1 MKHTKITIIG
11 WAWSVWSTT
20 AYALMM
26 KNLVS
31 EIILLDQNENKL
43 DGEVR
48 DLSDAL
54 PFCDT
59 SIIKSWTYDEAR
71 NSDIIVIT
79 AGAAQLPWET
89 RVDLFNKN
97 KTIITEIIEKLK
109 PINKDTIILMVT
121 NPVDVLTII
130 TQEISG
136 LPRNQVFWSG
146 TLLDSQRLRWYL
158 AEKLKIAEQSIE
170 AYVLWEHWD
179 SEFAAWSHANV
190 AWKLI
195 SEFPGITKEDLIEIE
210 NKTRNEAYKIIK
222 CKWCTFYG
230 IAACIADICE
240 NIIFNQKRVM
250 PVSCFN
256 EKYQTVFWTPAIL
269 WEKGIEQV
277 LDIPLSADEEE
288 RLKKSAEK
296 LIGIRNS

>member
-1 MKHTKITIIG
+1 MRHTKISIIG

-31 EIILLDQNENKL
+31 EIILLDHNETKL
-43 DGEVR
+43 DWEVC

-54 PFCDT
+54 PFCNT
-59 SIIKSWTYDEAR
+59 STIKSWTYEEAR
-71 NSDIIVIT
+71 SSDIIIIT
-79 AGAAQLPWET
+79 AWAAQLPWET
-89 RVDLFNKN
+89 RIDLFNKN
-97 KTIITEIIEKLK
+97 KAIVHCILEKLK
-109 PINKDTIILMVT
+109 PLNQNSIILMVT

-130 TQEISG
+130 AQEVSW
-136 LPRNQVFWSG
+136 LPKNQVFWTW

-158 AEKLKIAEQSIE
+158 SEKLNIAEKSID

-179 SEFAAWSHANV
+179 SEFVAWSHANI

-195 SEFPGITKEDLIEIE
+195 SEFLWITKKDLEEIE
-210 NKTRNEAYKIIK
+210 NKTKNEAYKIIK
-222 CKWCTFYG
+222 CKWCTFYW

-250 PVSCFN
+250 PISCFN
-256 EKYQTVFWTPAIL
+256 EKYNVVIWTPAII
-269 WEKGIEQV
+269 WDKWIECV
-277 LDIPLSADEEE
+277 LEVPLSTEEE
-288 RLKKSAEK
+288 EKLKKSVEK
-296 LIGIRNS
+296 LKNIKNS